1 MNNINLKIFFMVN
14 VFLLV
19 LVVGGFTSCMPKD
32 EIVEVVNNYQLRK
45 KPGDEYFAIYMSFKQ
60 DGKEIAEPEVR
71 SEAIFD
77 GTFEPLN
84 IQEVKNSDMM
94 FILPASGKK
103 YLMDGFSGTLMLEG
117 NPFLRYEKDNAG
129 GLYFVTSAG
138 LYFMANVQGLP
149 SKVDQ
154 YYRTGTRKDTFI
166 YRLGNKWGVYQVLV
180 KSGISV
186 FQSPAL
192 RYIEILPAV
201 FDKIRLISGD
211 GAHHFVAQR
220 DGKWQIYDGWGR
232 RRYLC
237 VGVFDNTYRL
247 NTYSPNAAG
256 ERNVTNGYIKNILS
270 IPIDSQEKYI
280 PYLRTKCTYS
290 GDNNVGI
297 IRLTTHNDKYQS
309 FFTAGDDHSIYSLPW
324 EDEDVNAEY
333 HY

>member
-1 MNNINLKIFFMVN
+1 MPDIMNYMNLKIFFKVN
-14 VFLLV
+14 NFLLM
-19 LVVGGFTSCMPKD
+19 LLVGGFTGCMSKD
-32 EIVEVVNNYQLRK
+32 EVVEIANNYQLRK
-45 KPGDEYFAIYMSFKQ
+45 KTGDEYYAIYMSFEQGDIMK
-60 DGKEIAEPEVR
+60 PR
-71 SEAIFD
+71 SKAIFD

-84 IQEVKNSDMM
+84 IQEVKGSNMM

-103 YLMDGFSGTLMLEG
+103 YLMDGYSGTLMLEG

-138 LYFMANVQGLP
+138 LYFMTDVQGLP

-154 YYRTGTRKDTFI
+154 YYRTGGLKDTFI
-166 YRLGNKWGVYQVLV
+166 YRFDNKWGVYQVLI
-180 KSGISV
+180 KSGTNV
-186 FQSPAL
+186 FQPLVL
-192 RYIEILPAV
+192 RYIEIFPPV
-201 FDKIRLISGD
+201 FDKIRLVSGD
-211 GAHHFVAQR
+211 GAHHFIAQK

-237 VGVFDNTYRL
+237 VGTFDDTYRL
-247 NTYSPNAAG
+247 NTYSPNAEG

-297 IRLTTHNDKYQS
+297 IRLTTHKDEYQS
-309 FFTAGDDHSIYSLPW
+309 FFTAGDDHSIHSLPW
-324 EDEDVNAEY
+324 DEEDVDAEY